1 METIIESV
9 IPTIEIEE
17 DYDDTVVVMSEPS
30 SLPLPGDANL
40 TKMDSYDEDLNANP
54 FFQSFMVTCPD
65 LFSQCVLEQWLIC
78 VPRRDSLPKYAFT
91 LEDFAH
97 HILRPLP
104 KKIERQY
111 SGESLSGVST
121 CLSNDVDG
129 NGSFNGSIRS
139 DSSCS
144 GSSISEN
151 NYSSISF
158 PTGNNGSFLTTLTN
172 MSNANVSNISNLSNL
187 KGNWN
192 YRTLSH
198 VNVEYSSTSLILD
211 IEIPLATSG
220 RTNAKEAVE
229 QLTNSINK
237 SGGEISTESL
247 IISPEQSEKSSKEQ
261 QQDIPRVQLR
271 KEVLFEE
278 TFYTNERQKYK
289 VLCVASPLNSK
300 VDIEDDNFGNPG
312 LGLWNLTSLR
322 DCIDFLW
329 VQKDL
334 VNTLYLKC
342 LNYAVS
348 HGECGVVS
356 PNDATPE
363 NYALNDFL
371 MQRLKLSTETYVLN
385 GIYRSLIS
393 ALTSFVSEEDARLN
407 KIVRNLS
414 ELHPQDLDISNFHWD
429 NLARAR
435 QELGRLNTYAS
446 PLGKLTCMKR
456 TLRYLRP
463 EPYADSEGCPL
474 SADELI
480 PIWVYLVVKNPLGN
494 WMAQLEFLRHFR
506 FSSEGLKDNENS
518 FYITTLEASL
528 EHLRSGKVLGISENE
543 CDVGMPCDLGEA
555 WLQSVHARAMEVVDS
570 PLGEMFDVI
579 RLGNCPRLEELI
591 DDYEAE
597 RRNQPQESPRR
608 SIDVQGLCH
617 PLCQCERCVKFMR
630 KSAKKMEEEKMP
642 PATCLKTRDGLTM
655 LHVACIYGRPK
666 IVEFLIEAGAQ
677 LEAQDTDG
685 MTSLHFSASRGHQNA
700 LLLLLDAGANIEPRN
715 VALNTPLHLAA
726 QNGHVGCVKALIY
739 DAEHSGKKLHVSARN
754 QKGDTPLHFSSRW
767 GFTSI
772 TQILVEHGAA
782 IRIHNIRHVT
792 PLDCAHDIHIL
803 KILQRSLRRRSL
815 VELNHGDFIN
825 IEMVQK
831 EECGG
836 IVMLITEPKESP
848 PPGEEIGMSNATTPA
863 GNNNRSGNTS
873 RNASRPQSRAGSR
886 VPSRRTSV
894 SQMPELI
901 PSTATPMSGVR
912 SRKTSTIVNPM
923 KGISEETTKCLQTV
937 ADHLEQDLRHYGA
950 PTQNNNYDGMLGVES
965 EESLHHLRKHSV
977 QSLEDC
983 RIASAES
990 AFSGLL
996 AVECTR
1002 ERDTRKIFTAI
1013 THQDFPLA
1021 LFYLGIPAEE
1031 LTNPDNALDTV
1042 AKIPL
1047 CHPLC
1052 PCTRCVAKNAGLGLG
1067 FDIKNEE
1074 GYTPLHV
1081 AVLNHLPQL
1090 VKILIRFGAD
1100 LHCQSTHDKKTPLDI
1115 AKEKGFHDIEDTLEL
1130 CGATSTTSFALEE
1143 PTDLWGR
1150 E

>member
-1 METIIESV
+1 
-9 IPTIEIEE
+9 
-17 DYDDTVVVMSEPS
+17 
-30 SLPLPGDANL
+30 
-40 TKMDSYDEDLNANP
+40 MDSYDEDLNANP

-104 KKIERQY
+104 KKLERHY
-111 SGESLSGVST
+111 SGDSLSGISGCSVGSNN
-121 CLSNDVDG
+121 NDVEG
-129 NGSFNGSIRS
+129 NGSFNGSGSIRS

-144 GSSISEN
+144 GSSASEINYSHSYFSTSTPN
-151 NYSSISF
+151 NYN
-158 PTGNNGSFLTTLTN
+158 GNGQFLTTL
-172 MSNANVSNISNLSNL
+172 ANTANISNLSGSTNL

-211 IEIPLATSG
+211 IEIPLSTSG
-220 RTNAKEAVE
+220 KPKAKEAVE
-229 QLTNSINK
+229 QLTNSVNSSINTK
-237 SGGEISTESL
+237 GGGEGSSPLPPSESL
-247 IISPEQSEKSSKEQ
+247 LISGQSEKSLSKNNVN
-261 QQDIPRVQLR
+261 DDDNIPRVQLR

-300 VDIEDDNFGNPG
+300 VDIEDENFGNSG

-329 VQKDL
+329 VKASPKILTAFDANIKLFQHNHRGLENFPLKVQKDL

-348 HGECGVVS
+348 NGGCVVPRS
-356 PNDATPE
+356 EATPE
-363 NYALNDFL
+363 NYALNDFFL
-371 MQRLKLSTETYVLN
+371 QRLKLSTETYVLN

-393 ALTSFVSEEDARLN
+393 ALTSFVSIEDAKLN
-407 KIVRNLS
+407 KVMRNLT

-429 NLARAR
+429 NLTRAR
-435 QELGRLNTYAS
+435 QELGRLNAYSS

-463 EPYADSEGCPL
+463 EPYPDTEGCPL

-518 FYITTLEASL
+518 FYVTTLEASL
-528 EHLRSGKVLGISENE
+528 EHLRSGKVLGISESE
-543 CDVGMPCDLGEA
+543 RDVGMPCDLGEA

-579 RLGNCPRLEELI
+579 RLGNVPRLEELI
-591 DDYEAE
+591 EDYEVE
-597 RRNQPQESPRR
+597 RRNQPQESPKK
-608 SIDVQGLCH
+608 SIDLQGMCH

-630 KSAKKMEEEKMP
+630 KSVKKAEEKMP
-642 PATCLKTRDGLTM
+642 SASNLKTRDGLTM

-666 IVEFLIEAGAQ
+666 IVEFLIESGAD
-677 LEAQDTDG
+677 LEAKDTDG
-685 MTSLHFSASRGHQNA
+685 MTSLHFAASRGHQNA
-700 LLLLLDAGANIEPRN
+700 LLLLLDAGSQIEPRN
-715 VALNTPLHLAA
+715 IALNTPLHLAA
-726 QNGHVGCVKALIY
+726 QNGHEGCVKALIY

-754 QKGDTPLHFSSRW
+754 QKGDTPLHFASRW
-767 GFTSI
+767 GFQGI
-772 TQILVEHGAA
+772 AQILVEHGAA

-815 VELNHGDFIN
+815 VEMNHGDFIN

-831 EECGG
+831 EDCGG
-836 IVMLITEPKESP
+836 IVMLITEPQEP
-848 PPGEEIGMSNATTPA
+848 PPGEEIGMSGAPTPN
-863 GNNNRSGNTS
+863 GINNRSGNNS

-886 VPSRRTSV
+886 VPSRRSSTTQVPDLVPSMMNSNLNSMSV
-894 SQMPELI
+894 PGTGGI
-901 PSTATPMSGVR
+901 GR
-912 SRKTSTIVNPM
+912 SRKTSTIVNPL
-923 KGISEETTKCLQTV
+923 KGISEETTKCLQDV
-937 ADHLEQDLRHYGA
+937 AKNLEQDLRQYNSN
-950 PTQNNNYDGMLGVES
+950 PNDTFVQNNNYNNSFLGAVNALEVD
-965 EESLHHLRKHSV
+965 EEMERHVRKISV

-1002 ERDTRKIFTAI
+1002 GKKERERKN
-1013 THQDFPLA
+1013 L
-1021 LFYLGIPAEE
+1021 
-1031 LTNPDNALDTV
+1031 
-1042 AKIPL
+1042 K
-1047 CHPLC
+1047 
-1052 PCTRCVAKNAGLGLG
+1052 
-1067 FDIKNEE
+1067 
-1074 GYTPLHV
+1074 
-1081 AVLNHLPQL
+1081 
-1090 VKILIRFGAD
+1090 
-1100 LHCQSTHDKKTPLDI
+1100 S
-1115 AKEKGFHDIEDTLEL
+1115 
-1130 CGATSTTSFALEE
+1130 
-1143 PTDLWGR
+1143 
-1150 E
+1150 